1 MIGKSRMSCIAFAGG
16 LLAFAVQAAPADAG
30 GAASLRATYAAMAER
45 LANNRFQRPLHLDS
59 TESASG
65 LKGDI
70 YALIER
76 PIAEV
81 SAALSD
87 AGQWCDVMIL
97 HLNTKQC
104 RATAGPARTMLTVH
118 VGKKTEQPLADAY
131 PVEFAFRLAAAT
143 PEYFAVQLDAES
155 GPLGTRDYRIRLE
168 AASVDAGRTFLH
180 LTYSYGFGLT
190 SRLAMQAYLASAGAG
205 KVGFSPAAP
214 QPGGK
219 PGFIGGM
226 RGVVERNTMRY
237 YLAIDAYLA
246 APGAGQA
253 ERRLSG
259 WFDATEQYRRQLHE
273 LERVAYLAMK
283 RREIA
288 RQMAAPA

>member
-1 MIGKSRMSCIAFAGG
+1 MVMKSCIALTSG

-45 LANNRFQRPLHLDS
+45 LANNRFQRPLHLES

-70 YALIER
+70 YVLIER

-81 SAALSD
+81 SAALAD

-97 HLNTKQC
+97 HLNTKHC
-104 RATAGPARTMLTVH
+104 RATAGPAGTTLTVH
-118 VGKKTEQPLADAY
+118 VGRKTEQPLDDAY
-131 PVEFAFRLAAAT
+131 PVAFAYRLAATT

-155 GPLGTRDYRIRLE
+155 GPVGTRDYRIRLE
-168 AASVDAGRTFLH
+168 AGSVDAGRSFLH

-190 SRLAMQAYLASAGAG
+190 SRLAMQAYLASAGAD
-205 KVGFSPAAP
+205 KVGFSAAAP

-246 APGAGQA
+246 APGRGQS
-253 ERRLSG
+253 ELRLAG
-259 WFDATEQYRRQLHE
+259 WFDATEQYHRQLHE
-273 LERVAYLAMK
+273 VERSAYLFMK
-283 RREIA
+283 RREIR
-288 RQMAAPA
+288 RQNAAQT